1 MIHRKF
7 RRKSSNFRPNL
18 YYDSALIQRK
28 TEFELLP
35 IITLIKIF
43 SYLNTSDLLSICLT
57 SRLFY
62 LPAIINLYEKIII
75 INDDETLIKFVKNM
89 VDYAD
94 LGTIVNFKNIDKL
107 LRVIENTEK
116 VGRHIKRLV
125 ILNDKIDFDNDSNY
139 LKLQTLI
146 SKIHLIQLVNPSLNI
161 NRLESLNLDTLK
173 YLSITIKQDNHKAF
187 DIKLPNLKALKVYY
201 ENKEFNKVKFQ
212 ILAKNLVKNRII
224 DNLEKLEFE
233 ELIVKDLKLM
243 NESNNNLQLAI
254 WIDFFIELNM
264 LKFKQYNNLIELAID
279 GFINNQGYQICQLMN
294 LVFDLKNL
302 KVLKYNIKEFSHL
315 NEIHYENDHNLLIN
329 IITISKLKS
338 LTINPTFDCL
348 TCQLNMI
355 LKMLKIVDLEQL
367 DLKFELLNFDNVKQL
382 ATAITSQDNLRYL
395 KLYDKSNEFANEHEF
410 KKLIGDKFNDF
421 ERINFNLQL
430 IQKYDAI
437 DHQYDRIS
445 MFAFNEFYKINS
457 KNIAEY
463 LNNYLK
469 VIGLDIHQFK
479 YLTKLNINNI
489 GVMNNNGYKLMN
501 IDQTPVVIELWIT

>member
-1 MIHRKF
+1 MIHPKF

-18 YYDSALIQRK
+18 YYDSALIQSK

-35 IITLIKIF
+35 VITLIKIF
-43 SYLNTSDLLSICLT
+43 SYLNTTDLLSICLT

-107 LRVIENTEK
+107 LGVIEHTDK
-116 VGRHIKRLV
+116 VGRHIKRLI

-146 SKIHLIQLVNPSLNI
+146 SKIHLIQLINPSLNI
-161 NRLESLNLDTLK
+161 NRLESLNLSTLK

-212 ILAKNLVKNRII
+212 ILAKNLVKNKII
-224 DNLEKLEFE
+224 DNLNKLEFE

-254 WIDFFIELNM
+254 WIDFFIELNI
-264 LKFKQYNNLIELAID
+264 LKFQKYTSLTTLSID

-294 LVFDLKNL
+294 LIFDLKNL
-302 KVLKYNIKEFSHL
+302 QVLKYNIKEFSHL
-315 NEIHYENDHNLLIN
+315 NEVHYENDHNLLIN
-329 IITISKLKS
+329 LLTSSNLKC
-338 LTINPTFDCL
+338 LMINPTFDCL

-355 LKMLKIVDLEQL
+355 LKMLKMVQLDTL
-367 DLKFELLNFDNVKQL
+367 DLKFEFLNLDNVKQL
-382 ATAITSQDNLRYL
+382 ITSINNQSNLKQL

-410 KKLIGDKFNDF
+410 KKLIGDRFNDF

-430 IQKYDAI
+430 LQKYDAI
-437 DHQYDRIS
+437 DYQFDRIS
-445 MFAFNEFYKINS
+445 MFAFNEFYKSNS
-457 KNIAEY
+457 DNIAEY

-469 VIGLDIHQFK
+469 VIGLDIKQFK
-479 YLTKLNINNI
+479 QLNKLNVNNI
-489 GVMNNNGYKLMN
+489 GLMNNNGYRLMN
-501 IDQTPVVIELWIT
+501 IEQTPVIIE